1 MLNILNQENIIG
13 LAFLIGCTNDRY
25 DYLVAIEEFFK
36 FSNKVIDLHGNIEEA
51 KAISDYRRVISLLY
65 SEKEQN
71 ETRKCS
77 NYFIKSQINTESKL
91 LLPMTPHCLQ
101 TQMVIKMSESVL
113 VALDRKITPKNE
125 DLEALTECLTHLD
138 QFVNAVKVK
147 RSKTSCALKK
157 GA

>member
-1 MLNILNQENIIG
+1 
-13 LAFLIGCTNDRY
+13 
-25 DYLVAIEEFFK
+25 
-36 FSNKVIDLHGNIEEA
+36 
-51 KAISDYRRVISLLY
+51 
-65 SEKEQN
+65 
-71 ETRKCS
+71 
-77 NYFIKSQINTESKL
+77 
-91 LLPMTPHCLQ
+91 MTPHCLQ